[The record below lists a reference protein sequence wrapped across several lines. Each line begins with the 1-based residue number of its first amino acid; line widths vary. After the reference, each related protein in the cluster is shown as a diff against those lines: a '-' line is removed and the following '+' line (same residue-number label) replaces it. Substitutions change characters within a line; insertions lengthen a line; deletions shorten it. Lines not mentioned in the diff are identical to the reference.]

1 MQFVSQLLFSAL
13 ASNEIFQDME
23 FVNAARL
30 DSLRI
35 VEDITRVIG
44 ENEFVVDLVL
54 APLAPWLARSN

>member
-13 ASNEIFQDME
+13 ASNEILQGLE

-30 DSLRI
+30 YSLRI
-35 VEDITRVIG
+35 VKDITLVIG
-44 ENEFVVDLVL
+44 ENEFVVDVVL

>member
-1 MQFVSQLLFSAL
+1 MQFVSQHRFSAL
-13 ASNEIFQDME
+13 ASNEIFQDIE

-30 DSLRI
+30 YSFRI
-35 VEDITRVIG
+35 VKDITLVIG